1 MTCAGF
7 DHPLSTTL
15 ADPKFFQLMLNWL
28 RDGWCLLPSSPEERM
43 ELLHEVRFLQLGGMD
58 AWIRSQQL
66 VSSPIR
72 GPVLSPGGPLPTV
85 AYTGIHNAQR
95 PGKTHVSDRL
105 SVTNHTMYIPAVDSP
120 AGSPSRP
127 LFAAPLPSS
136 PQPRLA
142 GLLAPTGSPAHS
154 TVPASPPPAASSSPG
169 FVWPQTSQ
177 SLRAT
182 FLEATAAAPAPSA
195 APAYS
200 IAQGGE
206 EAKSKW
212 TAKYLRTNEGLREV
226 RC

>member
-43 ELLHEVRFLQLGGMD
+43 ELLHEVRFLQLGAMD

-66 VSSPIR
+66 VSSP
-72 GPVLSPGGPLPTV
+72 LPTV
-85 AYTGIHNAQR
+85 AYTGIRNAQR
-95 PGKTHVSDRL
+95 PGKTHVSDGL
-105 SVTNHTMYIPAVDSP
+105 SMTNHTLYIPAVASP

-136 PQPRLA
+136 PQPRLS

-154 TVPASPPPAASSSPG
+154 TVPASRPPAASSSPG

-182 FLEATAAAPAPSA
+182 FLEVTAAAAAPSA